1 MGGVINRPSLDMD
14 EQAIHDIEKGL
25 VAKEE
30 AQGSAT
36 SKSQSVSSKVSQ
48 SAKLTVTG
56 VAVVEDGAMVHK
68 DSDDRECES
77 ISNRTIRG
85 SLLLPA
91 WVLTALIVTLGAGTA
106 AAFLAVG
113 ITSANRDQDASFD
126 RLGADLVKKVQGA
139 LEDYVTAASYIHG
152 RCRHRN
158 FTRESFREGYEY
170 LLASGLEFKALQF
183 DPNITHDERYAAEA
197 EAREYYAKHY
207 PQVDYRGFKGFNFV
221 NQTVPEPRI
230 NASFYFPIHYM
241 EPIIGN
247 EAAIDLDYAA
257 EGSPQRH
264 ETVQYC
270 MENGKPGIT
279 DRLRLVQ
286 ETEEVAYGVVLM
298 HPYVG
303 YECSLRICFAL
314 I

>member
-1 MGGVINRPSLDMD
+1 MGSGLFRPSFDMD
-14 EQAIHDIEKGL
+14 NQAIQDVEKGL
-25 VAKEE
+25 AAKEE
-30 AQGSAT
+30 AQESAT
-36 SKSQSVSSKVSQ
+36 SKSQSVTSKSQ
-48 SAKLTVTG
+48 SAQITVTG
-56 VAVVEDGAMVHK
+56 ASLVQTRAKVPN

-85 SLLLPA
+85 GLLLPA

-106 AAFLAVG
+106 VAFLAVG
-113 ITSANRDQDASFD
+113 ITSASQDQEESFE

-170 LLASGLEFKALQF
+170 LMASGLEFKALQF

-197 EAREYYAKHY
+197 EAREYYAKYY
-207 PQVDYRGFKGFNFV
+207 PHIAYQGFKGFNFV
-221 NQTVPEPRI
+221 NQTVPEPRV

-241 EPIIGN
+241 EPIVGN
-247 EAAIDLDYAA
+247 EAAIDLDYFA

-264 ETVQYC
+264 ETVLYC
-270 MENGKPGIT
+270 MQHGMPGIT
-279 DRLRLVQ
+279 ERLRLVQ

-303 YECSLRICFAL
+303 
-314 I
+314 